1 MSLLAATWTGAIA
14 SVGLLLGAVVTA
26 MYAVRA
32 FGEQRRL
39 TAEQVKEIRQSLE
52 DRMRDRWVAVTTQLG
67 DKNPTIRLAGIHA
80 MADLADHWGENR
92 QICIDVLCAYLRM
105 PYEPDPGEN
114 AAGEQRLAF
123 QADREVRHTVIEV
136 ITAHLHPGAAASWQG
151 RIFDFS
157 GVVFDGGDFTDAQFS
172 GGMVHFSYAQFCDGT
187 VDFTRAQFSG
197 GMVHFNLAQFSG
209 GMVHFTVAQ
218 FPGGTVDFDRARF
231 FPARPVLFNGAQFS
245 GGKVDFRAA
254 SSTAAKSTSA
264 ILTTGHSRPHSPG
277 RTHRPQVGPQDDQIH
292 RTPQA

>member
-1 MSLLAATWTGAIA
+1 
-14 SVGLLLGAVVTA
+14 
-26 MYAVRA
+26 
-32 FGEQRRL
+32 
-39 TAEQVKEIRQSLE
+39 
-52 DRMRDRWVAVTTQLG
+52 
-67 DKNPTIRLAGIHA
+67 

-172 GGMVHFSYAQFCDGT
+172 GGTVDFSNAQFSDGD

-197 GMVHFNLAQFSG
+197 SKVNFNGAKFSG
-209 GMVHFTVAQ
+209 GMVHFTGAK
-218 FPGGTVDFDRARF
+218 FPGGTVHFYGAKF
-231 FPARPVLFNGAQFS
+231 FPGAAVLFYSAQFS
-245 GGKVDFRAA
+245 GANVVDFR
-254 SSTAAKSTSA
+254 TAQFEGGTVDFSNPDDWSFPPTFPWTDTPP
-264 ILTTGHSRPHSPG
+264 IGPWTDTPPTGVKLPPKEDE
-277 RTHRPQVGPQDDQIH
+277 TQP
-292 RTPQA
+292 